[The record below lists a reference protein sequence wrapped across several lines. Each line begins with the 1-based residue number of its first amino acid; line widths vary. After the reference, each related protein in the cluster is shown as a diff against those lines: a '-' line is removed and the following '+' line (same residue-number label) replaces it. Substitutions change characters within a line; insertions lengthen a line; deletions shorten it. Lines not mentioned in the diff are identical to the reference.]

1 MSPGQASPEGGLL
14 DNFQEGGV
22 GLSEIQAWCW
32 KWTEGTGMRQHGSFK
47 ELSAIQSYWRIMCD
61 KGYAGG

>member
-47 ELSAIQSYWRIMCD
+47 ELSAIQS
-61 KGYAGG
+61 